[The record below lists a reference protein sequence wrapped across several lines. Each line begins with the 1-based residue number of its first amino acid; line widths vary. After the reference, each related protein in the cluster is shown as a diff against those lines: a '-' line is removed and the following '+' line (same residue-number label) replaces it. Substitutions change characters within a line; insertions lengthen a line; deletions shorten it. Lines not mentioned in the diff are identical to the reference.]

1 LKMRKLMLLVTLV
14 AAIPLSSWA
23 TSRIDIQNF
32 QDKSHYGGDLFST
45 RTPGL
50 NYSGFQGM
58 SGTSFGTARLG
69 NVALTPH
76 KFDGS
81 FRQDGVWTEGKS
93 DDRISLA
100 GKRHNLGYEHSKGGD
115 DDRGDDGGG
124 IALPVPEPG
133 TLSLLG
139 AGLVGL
145 AGIVRRRRRVT

>member
-1 LKMRKLMLLVTLV
+1 MRKLMWLVTLI
-14 AAIPLSSWA
+14 ATMPLSSWA
-23 TSRIDIQNF
+23 NSRLDVQNF
-32 QDKSHYGGDLFST
+32 QDKSHFGGDVFST
-45 RTPGL
+45 RTHGS
-50 NYSGFQGM
+50 NYSGIQGV
-58 SGTSFGTARLG
+58 SGASFGAARLG
-69 NVALTPH
+69 SVALTTH

-81 FRQDGVWTEGKS
+81 FRQSGVWTDGKS

-139 AGLVGL
+139 AGLVAL
-145 AGIVRRRRRVT
+145 AGIVRRRRIA